1 MCANLKS
8 EDLVQAYVDRCR
20 AINPL
25 LNAIVDENYERAL
38 EEARAVDERV
48 ARELRREKRPEELS
62 VAEYPFLGVPFTTKN
77 SIAVAGLTYSGGIT
91 ARRGVTAERDAVAID
106 RMKKL
111 GGAIFL
117 GVTNV
122 PEAVMWL
129 DGFNLVD
136 GQTNNPYDQSRIP
149 GGSSAGEGAIIAGAG
164 SVIGVGSDIGGSI
177 RIPAHFCGIFGH
189 KTTPTAVDPTGVWPP
204 FASKRI
210 QLLSLGPMTRF
221 AVDLRPMLKVL
232 VGEQR
237 LELPERPLNFSTLNV
252 YYMLKIDDPFVTPV
266 DVEIEQ
272 GLDTVIRFFIE
283 HGSRTIPLDT
293 AHKFHDLRYALF
305 LWCTAMNDPNNPSY
319 LNLLTEG
326 RRAAINPYWELLKCM
341 VGRNKEYTAAIL
353 TLGISEELGFTSGE
367 VKKDVYEAMLERLKK
382 DLHELLSTDGV
393 LICPTFPEI

>member
-1 MCANLKS
+1 M
-8 EDLVQAYVDRCR
+8 QAYVDRCR

-48 ARELRREKRPEELS
+48 ARELRGEKRPEELS

-164 SVIGVGSDIGGSI
+164 SVIGVSKEGG
-177 RIPAHFCGIFGH
+177 RG
-189 KTTPTAVDPTGVWPP
+189 
-204 FASKRI
+204 
-210 QLLSLGPMTRF
+210 
-221 AVDLRPMLKVL
+221 
-232 VGEQR
+232 
-237 LELPERPLNFSTLNV
+237 
-252 YYMLKIDDPFVTPV
+252 
-266 DVEIEQ
+266 
-272 GLDTVIRFFIE
+272 
-283 HGSRTIPLDT
+283 
-293 AHKFHDLRYALF
+293 
-305 LWCTAMNDPNNPSY
+305 WC
-319 LNLLTEG
+319 
-326 RRAAINPYWELLKCM
+326 
-341 VGRNKEYTAAIL
+341 
-353 TLGISEELGFTSGE
+353 
-367 VKKDVYEAMLERLKK
+367 
-382 DLHELLSTDGV
+382 
-393 LICPTFPEI
+393 